1 MRAKALLPD
10 TDCWINYGQYWFDC
24 PKGCCHGRRVHPQ
37 PRQAA
42 QHRAK
47 LWSQFLYRDTGGT
60 EYEGSTASS
69 EITKTFEELLAHHA
83 TVLGIQSVP
92 GHHVVWRAN

>member
-1 MRAKALLPD
+1 MNTVFTPNLD
-10 TDCWINYGQYWFDC
+10 
-24 PKGCCHGRRVHPQ
+24 
-37 PRQAA
+37 
-42 QHRAK
+42 K
-47 LWSQFLYRDTGGT
+47 LRNIVQSFGASSFTATQVAT

-69 EITKTFEELLAHHA
+69 ESTKTFEELLAHHA

>member
-1 MRAKALLPD
+1 MGSTGLIAR
-10 TDCWINYGQYWFDC
+10 
-24 PKGCCHGRRVHPQ
+24 KGV
-37 PRQAA
+37 AA
-42 QHRAK
+42 MDAVFTPNLDK
-47 LWSQFLYRDTGGT
+47 LRNIVQSFGASSFTATQVAT

>member
-1 MRAKALLPD
+1 MDAVFTPNLD
-10 TDCWINYGQYWFDC
+10 
-24 PKGCCHGRRVHPQ
+24 
-37 PRQAA
+37 
-42 QHRAK
+42 K
-47 LWSQFLYRDTGGT
+47 LRNIVQSFGASSFTATQVAT
-60 EYEGSTASS
+60 EYEGSAASS